1 MTMMKT
7 TVVVQ
12 NISDHRLWIAK
23 DAVAAGS
30 RTVCALGLIALLH
43 AFVQLPIQPQ
53 IGSDACG
60 RQHAPDQQLN
70 TVSRGM

>member
-1 MTMMKT
+1 MTPMKT

-30 RTVCALGLIALLH
+30 RTECALGLIA
-43 AFVQLPIQPQ
+43 
-53 IGSDACG
+53 
-60 RQHAPDQQLN
+60 
-70 TVSRGM
+70 